1 MSLELLAVTPAH
13 AYPTRK
19 RDITMIHDLFHNIA
33 IARGRMRGLQRRT
46 SLLALCLMLAACGS
60 GSSGTTAGSPPTS
73 PPPQKAELYQGDSFV
88 PELASSNSGSCYRF
102 TDPTRGNRAL
112 SVQLRI
118 PSDAPGARPVIVFS
132 HGGGPRSACSFG
144 NAQWGDALASAG
156 YVVIHIAHSINAVD
170 REMACSAMGV
180 PGCSEVMAMLY
191 LRPGDISAVIS
202 QIPAIATR
210 FGLSERIDASR
221 LGVAGHSFGAYTVM
235 TAVGAK
241 VELGVLRG
249 KSFVD
254 SRIVSAMA
262 LSPQG
267 TGRFGFYD
275 QGGDEH
281 SWANIS
287 LPVLTQTGLGDG
299 DPLTGE
305 AGPDRRIPF
314 EKMPAPDKMEA
325 FLNEPRA
332 IHGTFNLNS
341 NAPTEFHDW
350 IRATGIA
357 WFDATLQQ
365 RDTARAWLAS
375 DALVQ
380 VSDGLVEV
388 SRK

>member
-1 MSLELLAVTPAH
+1 MSQALLQNFAVAC
-13 AYPTRK
+13 
-19 RDITMIHDLFHNIA
+19 
-33 IARGRMRGLQRRT
+33 RRT
-46 SLLALCLMLAACGS
+46 PGLPRHASMLALCMALCMILTACGS
-60 GSSGTTAGSPPTS
+60 GSGGTTTSTAPTL
-73 PPPQKAELYQGDSFV
+73 PPPQEPELYQGDSFV
-88 PELASSNSGSCYRF
+88 PELASSNGTCHRF

-132 HGGGPRSACSFG
+132 HGGGPRSECSFG
-144 NAQWGDALASAG
+144 NAQWGEALASAG
-156 YVVIHIAHSINAVD
+156 YVVIHIAHSINAAD
-170 REMACSAMGV
+170 RAMACNAVGV
-180 PGCSEVMAMLY
+180 PNCSEVTAMRY
-191 LRPGDISAVIS
+191 LRPGDVSAVIS

-210 FGLSERIDASR
+210 FGLPERIDAGR

-235 TAVGAK
+235 TAVGAT
-241 VELGVLRG
+241 VDLGMLKG
-249 KSFVD
+249 KSFAD

-267 TGRFGFYD
+267 PGRFGFYD
-275 QGGDEH
+275 NGGDDH
-281 SWANIS
+281 SWAAIS

-299 DPLTGE
+299 DPITGE
-305 AGPDRRIPF
+305 AGPDRRVPF

-332 IHGTFNLNS
+332 THDTFNLNS
-341 NAPTEFHDW
+341 DAPTEFHDW
-350 IRATGIA
+350 IRATAIA

-380 VSDGLVEV
+380 VSNGLVEV
-388 SRK
+388 RRK